1 MQIDDP
7 QLQRAMKLAVE
18 HGLLPQHP
26 VDTGTYMQRWDAMAK
41 VLEAITRPYEEALAE
56 YRSEVDA
63 LTDEVDKLTDQRDA
77 AEGLNDSLAEKLK
90 SLSY

>member
-56 YRSEVDA
+56 YRDRVEH
-63 LTDEVDKLTDQRDA
+63 LTDELIEAEDRLASILRKTD
-77 AEGLNDSLAEKLK
+77 E
-90 SLSY
+90 

>member
-56 YRSEVDA
+56 YRDQVED
-63 LTDEVDKLTDQRDA
+63 LTDELIEAEDRLASILRKTD
-77 AEGLNDSLAEKLK
+77 E
-90 SLSY
+90 